1 MDLIQVLETRRSI
14 RRYEDRGV
22 DRTLIEKLITLATQA
37 PSAMNAQPW
46 AFAVITDKQ
55 KLEEYSTQSKAL
67 LLDTMDQHPL
77 FQRYRAALSRKA
89 FNIFYNAPVLIVIY
103 AKPEGPVPEADACL
117 AAQNLMLAAHNE
129 GLGTCWIGF
138 SRDFLNT
145 SEIKTELGIPDEYTA
160 AAPLVLGYAAIDH
173 PAVPRKDPEIYY
185 F

>member
-55 KLEEYSTQSKAL
+55 KLEEYSTRSKAL
-67 LLDTMDQHPL
+67 LLDTMDQHP
-77 FQRYRAALSRKA
+77 FVPAL
-89 FNIFYNAPVLIVIY
+89 P
-103 AKPEGPVPEADACL
+103 G
-117 AAQNLMLAAHNE
+117 
-129 GLGTCWIGF
+129 G
-138 SRDFLNT
+138 
-145 SEIKTELGIPDEYTA
+145 
-160 AAPLVLGYAAIDH
+160 
-173 PAVPRKDPEIYY
+173 AVPQG